1 MVSQPLREAVRDHY
15 DRLSPFY
22 RRFWGEHIHH
32 GFWEQGD
39 EPFPVR
45 EAQERL
51 IERLATFAR
60 VPRGARV
67 LDVGCGLGGSSL
79 WLARHR
85 NCSVL
90 GITLSPVQAALATE
104 QARKER
110 LDGQVHFERR
120 DATCLDL
127 PLESFDAIWVI
138 ECSEHLE
145 DKARFFAECAR
156 VLRPG
161 GALALCAWLAADD
174 PAPEQQNLI
183 HEVCRGM
190 LCPSLGSQRDYLRW
204 LRAAGF
210 AEIAFEDI
218 TRRVEQTWEHCALVA
233 RRPEVQLLLRTA
245 DDRTRDFVGAFD
257 AIHQAYAEGAMAYGM
272 FAATRTRGGA
282 PER

>member
-1 MVSQPLREAVRDHY
+1 MSAFALDEAVRSHY

-22 RRFWGEHIHH
+22 RAFWGEHIHH
-32 GFWEQGD
+32 GFWEQD
-39 EPFPVR
+39 REDSPVR

-51 IERLATFAR
+51 ITRLVAFAD

-85 NCSVL
+85 GCSVL

-104 QARKER
+104 QARKQGLTE
-110 LDGQVHFERR
+110 QVSFEVR
-120 DATCLDL
+120 DANCLAL
-127 PLESFDAIWVI
+127 PPGSFDALWII

-156 VLRPG
+156 LLRPG

-174 PAPEQQNLI
+174 PAPEQQHLI
-183 HEVCRGM
+183 REVCQGM
-190 LCPSLGSQRDYLRW
+190 LCPSLGSERDHLGW

-210 AEIAFEDI
+210 TQIAFEDI
-218 TRRVEQTWEHCALVA
+218 TRRVEHTWEHCDRIA
-233 RRPEVQLLLRTA
+233 RRPEVRLLLRTA
-245 DDRTRDFVGAFD
+245 DDRTRNFVAAFA
-257 AIHQAYAEGAMAYGM
+257 AIRQAYAGGAMNYGM
-272 FAATRTRGGA
+272 FAAAKTMRGEA
-282 PER
+282 ER